1 MSYMKIVAAAAAALV
16 AAVTAPAADAS
27 SATPFYAIDHQA
39 IKTPQGVQ
47 PWLPTFTP
55 DGRRIVFQSQLD
67 GTTWTVPARGGT
79 ATCVTCSF
87 KDRPPIRGGFT
98 YAFDDDKRLFVSH
111 ELGGTGGVDSGKD
124 ADAWILECAPSVRSC
139 KTHKYL
145 PVDMSADKGSDFIVQ
160 RRTWHLAPD
169 GVHLGWSEI
178 RLDGTVMVVAK
189 LRRAGDHYVAEDQR
203 VVNPVGPTSP
213 ADTDPQRWEN
223 ASQLY
228 ELKSF
233 ADGGRAILALA
244 ERGLNTDVLKIDLA
258 TGATTRFTGNPDW
271 DEDGAISPDGALDVL
286 YSWRTRHRL
295 DALGTIPQLRG
306 FTAMGIEAALAPFYV
321 STWTGFQCDLAPWLL
336 PGGGDAGGTI
346 VGQPLN
352 TYGNGLT
359 PGNNLSGQQFWSPD
373 STSVLLQERTT
384 TRPPKGVNEHVAQK
398 GLTPQRVLV
407 ARIRRA
413 AAAPR
418 RAAVTRVGA
427 WAPAPT
433 AYHGTTASNRTV
445 VLPGR
450 GGGTAT
456 LSYQGNLA
464 NGVWSTA
471 YAGYSEDGRTFL
483 DGTLGASRTS
493 AGVWRITGTVTVRGE
508 HTGKLAADVTIG
520 PADPATGLPTKAG
533 GITTTYDGKTA
544 APLPDLAA
552 CPSKLPR
559 RSPVT
564 ATARRVAG
572 GAVRVAVTATIAGER
587 RPVAGAIVRV
597 GARRARTGAAGTAT
611 LRGGAT
617 GAARA
622 TVTVDTGDTFR
633 PARVRVKG

>member
-1 MSYMKIVAAAAAALV
+1 MSYTRFVAAAAATLA
-16 AAVTAPAADAS
+16 AAVTATAA
-27 SATPFYAIDHQA
+27 SAATTPFYAIDHQA
-39 IKTPQGVQ
+39 IETPKGVQ
-47 PWLPTFTP
+47 PWLPTYTP
-55 DGRRIVFQSQLD
+55 DGRAIVFQSQLD

-87 KDRPPIRGGFT
+87 KDRPDIRGGFT
-98 YAFDDDKRLFVSH
+98 YAFNDNKRLFVSH
-111 ELGGTGGVDSGKD
+111 ELGSTGGVDSGQD
-124 ADAWILECAPSVRSC
+124 ADAWILECAPSVRAC

-169 GVHLGWSEI
+169 GVHLAWSEI

-189 LRRAGDHYVAEDQR
+189 LKRAADRYVATDQR
-203 VVNPVGPTSP
+203 VVNPAGPTSP
-213 ADTDPQRWEN
+213 ADTDPQAWEN

-233 ADGGRAILALA
+233 ADNGRSILALA

-258 TGATTRFTGNPDW
+258 TGRTTRFTGNPDW

-306 FTAMGIEAALAPFYV
+306 FDAMGMAAAVAPYYV
-321 STWTGFQCDLAPWLL
+321 STWTGFQCDLSPWLL
-336 PGGGDAGGTI
+336 PGGGDANGTLI
-346 VGQPLN
+346 GQPLN

-407 ARIRRA
+407 AHIRRPAAKARRA
-413 AAAPR
+413 ATT
-418 RAAVTRVGA
+418 VVGA

-433 AYHGTTASNRTV
+433 AYHGTTASNQTV

-456 LSYQGNLA
+456 LSYQGTLA
-464 NGVWSTA
+464 DGAWSTT

-483 DGTLGASRTS
+483 DGSLGASRTS
-493 AGVWRITGTVTVRGE
+493 AGVWRIVGTVTVRGE
-508 HTGKLAADVTIG
+508 HTGRLAADLTIG
-520 PADPATGLPTKAG
+520 PADAATGLPTKAG
-533 GITTTYDGKTA
+533 GVTTTYDGRTA
-544 APLPDLAA
+544 APLPALAA
-552 CPSKLPR
+552 CPSRLPR
-559 RSPVT
+559 RSPV
-564 ATARRVAG
+564 AVTARRG
-572 GAVRVAVTATIAGER
+572 GGGSVRVTVTATIAGER
-587 RPVAGAIVRV
+587 RPVAGATVRLR
-597 GARRARTGAAGTAT
+597 GRRATTGAAGTAT
-611 LRGGAT
+611 LRGAARG
-617 GAARA
+617 GAAG
-622 TVTVDTGDTFR
+622 TVTVDAGDTFR
-633 PARVRVKG
+633 PGRARVRG